1 MAKKKTHVS
10 KNTAHRRHQPSSRSS
25 SRSLLTNPFVL
36 IGLVAVL
43 ALVIWRVV
51 AGIGSA
57 GKENGLGAT
66 ISVEEAYSRYRE
78 GAFLLDVREN
88 SEWDEFHVP
97 ETTHIPL
104 GELAERVDEL
114 PRDQPIVVICRSGNR
129 SQQGRDILLEAGFSD
144 VTSMD
149 GGLKEWLALGYPT
162 E

>member
-10 KNTAHRRHQPSSRSS
+10 KNTAHRRHQPSPGSS

-43 ALVIWRVV
+43 ALVVWLVV
-51 AGIGSA
+51 TGTGNA

-66 ISVEEAYSRYRE
+66 ISVEEAYSKYQE

-97 ETTHIPL
+97 GTTHIPL

-144 VTSMD
+144 ATSMD

>member
-43 ALVIWRVV
+43 ALVIWLVV
-51 AGIGSA
+51 TGTGSA
-57 GKENGLGAT
+57 GKENGLPAT
-66 ISVEEAYSRYRE
+66 ISVDEAYSLYQQ
-78 GAFLLDVREN
+78 GVFLLDVREN

-97 ETTHIPL
+97 DTTHIPL

-114 PRDQPIVVICRSGNR
+114 PRDQ
-129 SQQGRDILLEAGFSD
+129 RDRGDLPFGQPQSAG
-144 VTSMD
+144 
-149 GGLKEWLALGYPT
+149 AGYPAGGRASPMSPAWMAV
-162 E
+162 

>member
-43 ALVIWRVV
+43 ALVVWLVV
-51 AGIGSA
+51 TGTGNA

-66 ISVEEAYSRYRE
+66 ISVEEAYSKYQE

-97 ETTHIPL
+97 GTTHIPL

-144 VTSMD
+144 ATSMD

>member
-10 KNTAHRRHQPSSRSS
+10 RNASHGQHKSQPRP
-25 SRSLLTNPFVL
+25 LLTNPLVL
-36 IGLVAVL
+36 IGVVAAL
-43 ALVIWRVV
+43 ALVIWLVV
-51 AGIGSA
+51 TNTGSA
-57 GKENGLGAT
+57 GKENGLPAT
-66 ISVEEAYSRYRE
+66 ISVDEAYSMYQQ

-97 ETTHIPL
+97 GTTHIPL

-114 PRDQPIVVICRSGNR
+114 PGDQPIVVICRSGNR
-129 SQQGRDILLEAGFSD
+129 SKQGRDILLEAGFTD

-149 GGLKEWLALGYPT
+149 GGLKEWLVLGYPT

>member
-36 IGLVAVL
+36 IGVVAVL
-43 ALVIWRVV
+43 AVVIWLVV
-51 AGIGSA
+51 TGAGSA
-57 GKENGLGAT
+57 GKKNGLPAT
-66 ISVEEAYSRYRE
+66 ISVDEAYSMYQQ
-78 GAFLLDVREN
+78 GVFLLDVREN

-114 PRDQPIVVICRSGNR
+114 PRDQRIVVICRSGNR
-129 SQQGRDILLEAGFSD
+129 SQQGRDILLEAGFTE

>member
-1 MAKKKTHVS
+1 MSKKKTHVS
-10 KNTAHRRHQPSSRSS
+10 KNTAHRRHQPSSRPS

-43 ALVIWRVV
+43 AIIIWLVVMG
-51 AGIGSA
+51 AGSA
-57 GKENGLGAT
+57 GKENGLPAT
-66 ISVEEAYSRYRE
+66 ISVDEAYSMYQQ
-78 GAFLLDVREN
+78 GVFLLDVREN

-114 PRDQPIVVICRSGNR
+114 PRDQRIVVICRSGNR
-129 SQQGRDILLEAGFSD
+129 SQQGRDILLEAGFTE

>member
-36 IGLVAVL
+36 ISLVAVL
-43 ALVIWRVV
+43 ALVIWLVV
-51 AGIGSA
+51 AGTGRA

-66 ISVEEAYSRYRE
+66 ISVEEAYSRYQE
-78 GAFLLDVREN
+78 GAFLLDVREV

-114 PRDQPIVVICRSGNR
+114 PRDEPIVVICRSGNR
-129 SQQGRDILLEAGFSD
+129 SKQGRDILLEAGFAD